1 MTARSG
7 GERDY
12 DHVLVGGG
20 IAGVSAAHAL
30 RREDPFARIAIL
42 CGEHVLPY
50 QRQPL
55 TKEFLAGN
63 VAPAAIAIHPAGFYE
78 MRRIDLH
85 LGARVASVDCGAHVV
100 RLEDG
105 APIRYGKLLIASGAA
120 PRRLT
125 VPGATLA
132 GIGHLHDL
140 DDALALRDNAARHRR
155 LLVLGG
161 GFTGIEAAATLRE
174 RGLEVTLVE
183 RCERLLPQL
192 NSARLSD
199 HFAGLCATHG
209 VDVRTGTTV
218 ERFIGTQSV
227 KAAVLADG
235 CVIECDLVVVAVGVE
250 PNCEFL
256 AGSGIATADGVLV
269 DECLQASDPDVHA
282 AGDVARFRDPV
293 FGVQRRIEHWDNAVR
308 QGRLAARNMRG
319 ARLPYRD
326 VSIFYGN
333 VFDVPYNFLGNA
345 ADATEVVEQGR
356 FPHAPY
362 SLLYLRHH
370 VLRAVFSIGVRAD
383 EMTAAEETIRH
394 RVNLGAQVEAAT
406 HGGLRL
412 RELPAQ
418 TVLILQGGGALGAF
432 ESGAIAALEARGV
445 RPDVVAAVSIGA
457 FNGAIA
463 ASHPGH
469 AAEALDAFWREL
481 SIRSP
486 VGVPSCAYAG
496 HALLAWHVA
505 LFGVPNFLR
514 PHWWPDAIPPPGL
527 APWWTSCYD
536 TQPMLALLRRHVDF
550 DALAGSAT
558 RLLLG
563 AVDVE
568 SGERRIFDSYVDR
581 ITPEHLLASG
591 SLPPAMPWTQIDGRA
606 YWDGGIISNSPLD
619 LVIERCG
626 RIAGRVFVVDLF
638 SGSRP
643 LPSNLLEVM
652 LRRDEIVYADRV
664 RNDLRFEENAN
675 DFRDLVERITSRLD
689 PETAARMR
697 QLPEYIRLM
706 GNRAPVRVFRIAL
719 DRLAGARDTFARD
732 FDFSDTSIATLF
744 ELGRS
749 AALAVL
755 ASDATEPLGGAAGHP
770 GRARP
775 PAP

>member
-1 MTARSG
+1 MP
-7 GERDY
+7 GE
-12 DHVLVGGG
+12 
-20 IAGVSAAHAL
+20 
-30 RREDPFARIAIL
+30 
-42 CGEHVLPY
+42 
-50 QRQPL
+50 
-55 TKEFLAGN
+55 
-63 VAPAAIAIHPAGFYE
+63 
-78 MRRIDLH
+78 
-85 LGARVASVDCGAHVV
+85 
-100 RLEDG
+100 
-105 APIRYGKLLIASGAA
+105 
-120 PRRLT
+120 
-125 VPGATLA
+125 TLA

-140 DDALALRDNAARHRR
+140 DDALVLRDNAARQRR
-155 LLVLGG
+155 LLVVGG
-161 GFTGIEAAATLRE
+161 GFTGCEAAATMRE

-192 NSARLSD
+192 NSVRLSD
-199 HFAGLCATHG
+199 HFAGLCATRG
-209 VDVRTGTTV
+209 VDVRTGMTV
-218 ERFIGTQSV
+218 ERFIGKQSIEAV
-227 KAAVLADG
+227 VLADG
-235 CVIECDLVVVAVGVE
+235 HVIECDLVVIAVGVE
-250 PNCEFL
+250 PNCGFL
-256 AGSGIATADGVLV
+256 AGSGIATGDGVLV
-269 DECLQASDPDVHA
+269 DECLQSSDPDVHA

-293 FGVQRRIEHWDNAVR
+293 FGVQRRIEHWDNALR

-326 VSIFYGN
+326 VSIFYGH

-362 SLLYLRHH
+362 SLLYLRNH
-370 VLRAVFSIGVRAD
+370 VLRAMFSIGVRAD
-383 EMTAAEETIRH
+383 EMIAAEETIRH

-406 HGGLRL
+406 HDELRL
-412 RELPAQ
+412 CELPAQ

-432 ESGAIAALEARGV
+432 ES
-445 RPDVVAAVSIGA
+445 
-457 FNGAIA
+457 GAIA

-486 VGVPSCAYAG
+486 VGVPSSAYAG
-496 HALLAWHVA
+496 HALLAWHIA

-514 PHWWPDAIPPPGL
+514 PHWWPDGIPPFGL

-591 SLPPAMPWTQIDGRA
+591 SLPPAMSWTRIDGRA

-638 SGSRP
+638 SGARP
-643 LPSNLLEVM
+643 LPSNLIEVM

-675 DFRDLVERITSRLD
+675 DFRDLVERITSQLD

-706 GNRAPVRVFRIAL
+706 GSRAPVRVFRIAL
-719 DRLAGARDTFARD
+719 DGQAGARDTFARD
-732 FDFSDTSIATLF
+732 FDFSDTLIAALS

-749 AALAVL
+749 EALAVL
-755 ASDATEPLGGAAGHP
+755 ASNVMEPLGGQAGP
-770 GRARP
+770 SRSRP